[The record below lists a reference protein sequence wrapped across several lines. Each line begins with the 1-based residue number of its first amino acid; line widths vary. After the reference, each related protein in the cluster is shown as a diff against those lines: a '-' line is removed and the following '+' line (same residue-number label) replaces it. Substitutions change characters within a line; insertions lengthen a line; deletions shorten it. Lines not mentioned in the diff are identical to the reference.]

1 MEPAGTKEFTC
12 PGPGTKIDPIL
23 FGLGLVVG
31 FLAIGIAPFALGI
44 SGSANPYSSNV
55 APSTSSLVILG
66 FVVLIL
72 LGGAFLVARG
82 LWYPRNSLPWD
93 QSLLRGPTRRRAPVD
108 SRLGEIVS
116 WALLAGAGL
125 MLMGFL
131 VGIPALQGTQ
141 CMEGPLSL
149 IHI

>member
-1 MEPAGTKEFTC
+1 MEPAGTKELTC

-72 LGGAFLVARG
+72 LGGAFLIARG

-93 QSLLRGPTRRRAPVD
+93 QSLLRGPTRRRAPLE
-108 SRLGEIVS
+108 SRLGEI
-116 WALLAGAGL
+116 
-125 MLMGFL
+125 
-131 VGIPALQGTQ
+131 
-141 CMEGPLSL
+141 LS
-149 IHI
+149 